1 MASSRR
7 TFLQRL
13 LNGFGIAAIAP
24 VAYATAVYL
33 YPPLA
38 GRKTRAAQF
47 TTDAPEKLF
56 HGKNYATIKLG
67 DKDAILFKKPD
78 NTFEA
83 MSLQCTHAG
92 CTLLWQEQD
101 NQFHCRCHGGIFR
114 RDGSVAAAPPTQP
127 LEHLTVRYSDGTV
140 TVIDKPV

>member
-1 MASSRR
+1 MNSSRR
-7 TFLQRL
+7 TFLMRM
-13 LNGFGIAAIAP
+13 LNGLGITAIAP
-24 VAYATAVYL
+24 IAYAAVSYI

-38 GRKTRAAQF
+38 GRKERAEQF
-47 TTDAPEKLF
+47 ITDNPDKLF
-56 HGKNYATIKLG
+56 RGKNYATIKLG
-67 DKDAILFKKPD
+67 DKDAILFKKQD

-114 RDGSVAAAPPTQP
+114 RDGSVAAAPPTEP
-127 LEHLTVRYSDGTV
+127 LARLTVRHVDGTI
-140 TVIDKPV
+140 TVIDKPI